1 MTAPETRVVFASSME
16 GLWRGLAPANA
27 EELAAFAKA
36 GVVGPTPRFLAAYPV
51 EAYSEVMDTCAR
63 TRFGH
68 LGELERYT
76 EVGRLFV
83 SGYSK
88 TMVGSA
94 LLALLRVLG
103 PRRTLERTTRN
114 IRTANSYTEASLETL
129 APNHHRL
136 RVNYVAHPGFYRGI
150 IEGTCL
156 HAGAKELRVD
166 LAEFTDNA
174 PIYDVRWA

>member
-1 MTAPETRVVFASSME
+1 MSVPDNRVVFASSME
-16 GLWRGLAPANA
+16 GLWRGLSPANP

-36 GVVGPTPRFLAAYPV
+36 GVVGPTPTFSAGYPV
-51 EAYSEVMDTCAR
+51 EAYTEIMETAAR

-83 SGYSK
+83 GGYSK

-94 LLALLRVLG
+94 LMALLRVLG

-114 IRTANSYTEASLETL
+114 IRTANSYTEAQLETL
-129 APNHHRL
+129 APNHHRV

-156 HAGAKELRVD
+156 HAGAKELQVN
-166 LAEFTDNA
+166 LAEFTNNA
-174 PIYDVRWA
+174 PIYEVRWA